1 MKKPKETMWI
11 SQYLVVIDVDDLKL
25 LISIKNI
32 LDGGATILLFYVDWL
47 HYSSKLDLDGF
58 VLDCKKEKIFWKISK
73 SA

>member
-32 LDGGATILLFYVDWL
+32 LDGGATILLFYVD
-47 HYSSKLDLDGF
+47 
-58 VLDCKKEKIFWKISK
+58 
-73 SA
+73 

>member
-47 HYSSKLDLDGF
+47 HYSSQLDLDGF